1 MRSYSIKAYCCHWY
15 VTFVQ
20 YHIINLEILADAFL
34 IFTKWLADITVRAQ
48 YFYLSS
54 TYHNRNFLT
63 VREHSFPLSYD
74 KSSLPFIKMLVS
86 SFFGKNRL
94 TIDMDTTEL
103 IACSR
108 IEIALIFLINELGAL
123 PWWPCSY
130 VPTNNCYLGK
140 QYNNNFH
147 K

>member
-15 VTFVQ
+15 VIFVQ

-74 KSSLPFIKMLVS
+74 KSSLPFIKKLVS
-86 SFFGKNRL
+86 SFFGKKSSYNRYGYYWAYCMQSNRNCINIFDKWIGGITMMTL
-94 TIDMDTTEL
+94 FL
-103 IACSR
+103 CSH
-108 IEIALIFLINELGAL
+108 
-123 PWWPCSY
+123 
-130 VPTNNCYLGK
+130 K
-140 QYNNNFH
+140 QLLFG
-147 K
+147 

>member
-15 VTFVQ
+15 VIQ
-20 YHIINLEILADAFL
+20 YHIINLDILADAFL

-74 KSSLPFIKMLVS
+74 KSSLPFIKKLVS
-86 SFFGKNRL
+86 SFFGKKSSYNRYGYYWAYCMQSNRNCINICDKWIGGITMMTL
-94 TIDMDTTEL
+94 FL
-103 IACSR
+103 CSH
-108 IEIALIFLINELGAL
+108 
-123 PWWPCSY
+123 
-130 VPTNNCYLGK
+130 K
-140 QYNNNFH
+140 QLLFG
-147 K
+147 

>member
-20 YHIINLEILADAFL
+20 YHIINLDILANAFF

-74 KSSLPFIKMLVS
+74 KSSLPFIKKLVS
-86 SFFGKNRL
+86 SFFGKKSSYNRYGYYWAYCMQSNRNCINIFDKWIGGITMMTL
-94 TIDMDTTEL
+94 FL
-103 IACSR
+103 CSH
-108 IEIALIFLINELGAL
+108 
-123 PWWPCSY
+123 
-130 VPTNNCYLGK
+130 K
-140 QYNNNFH
+140 QLLFG
-147 K
+147 